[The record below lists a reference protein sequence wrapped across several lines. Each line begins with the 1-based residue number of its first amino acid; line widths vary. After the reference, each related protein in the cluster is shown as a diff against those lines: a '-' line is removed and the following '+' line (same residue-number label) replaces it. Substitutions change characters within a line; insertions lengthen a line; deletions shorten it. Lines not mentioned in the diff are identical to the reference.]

1 MDPDFFSCRNLHAWI
16 ILVHPASSEL
26 QGVDTFL
33 LLVQGVRMTEA
44 TLHGGAQDQRL

>member
-1 MDPDFFSCRNLHAWI
+1 MEHFRDMANWF
-16 ILVHPASSEL
+16 SEL